1 MDVTPVEEAYVAN
14 PEWKELCRAIDTV
27 SKSGFVINIP
37 DDFGFYAEQTDNAS
51 AKTPNRNEPSAHYA

>member
-1 MDVTPVEEAYVAN
+1 M
-14 PEWKELCRAIDTV
+14 
-27 SKSGFVINIP
+27 INIP